1 MTLLHYASMNGWYD
15 VVQVLVQKHSCDPNA
30 KDKGG
35 NTSLHAACQAA
46 SSMVVINMLLRQ
58 RRRRCEWA
66 KLLGYYHPNALK
78 SQQGLSRNF
87 TFDRYVFQD
96 SIEFNAWYSS
106 SLNIIKF
113 LINEC
118 QCDLLKK
125 NKYGETPFT
134 LAAEGVHVD
143 VVSFLLSAVK
153 TSQATAQRTVGDSP
167 LGDLALTSR
176 INHPPNPALK
186 VLVLGNGGAGKST
199 VIKTV
204 QTKFC
209 SGGALGSLLDRF
221 KKVTDVELR
230 TAGVIPIHIQS
241 EKFGDFIMYD
251 FAGQAEYYSSH
262 AALLENLVSSLGT
275 VILLAVDVSEDK
287 AIVVR
292 TLNYWKMFTSTTVS
306 CPEMI
311 PPDMVVVGTHA
322 DVARKQG
329 EKPEQKL
336 LDALEQVG
344 DVLEFCFAHF

>member
-1 MTLLHYASMNGWYD
+1 M
-15 VVQVLVQKHSCDPNA
+15 
-30 KDKGG
+30 
-35 NTSLHAACQAA
+35 
-46 SSMVVINMLLRQ
+46 
-58 RRRRCEWA
+58 
-66 KLLGYYHPNALK
+66 
-78 SQQGLSRNF
+78 
-87 TFDRYVFQD
+87 
-96 SIEFNAWYSS
+96 
-106 SLNIIKF
+106 
-113 LINEC
+113 
-118 QCDLLKK
+118 
-125 NKYGETPFT
+125 
-134 LAAEGVHVD
+134 
-143 VVSFLLSAVK
+143 
-153 TSQATAQRTVGDSP
+153 
-167 LGDLALTSR
+167 
-176 INHPPNPALK
+176 
-186 VLVLGNGGAGKST
+186 LGNGGAGKST

-209 SGGALGSLLDRF
+209 SGGALGSLFDRF

-306 CPEMI
+306 RPGMI
-311 PPDMVVVGTHA
+311 SPGMVVVGTHA

-344 DVLEFCFAHF
+344 DVFILLDFCFTHF